1 MLDKGES
8 KKPIYKRW
16 WVWLIVVLFAF
27 VVIGNLTGGSGNKSS
42 EDGTPETSAE
52 SSENAGSNDDS
63 GGTDSS
69 DSDIA
74 DSSTSESSSDEATS
88 SSESFDTSQYADIHS
103 KFSDDTILSQPES
116 DLSSG
121 KAYVLNHYYIKSLG
135 ADSLGNYHLLLSND
149 ESSDP
154 RFLVVFDPDKG
165 QKFSEGTYINAYG
178 ILNGVS
184 IVNSSQIKSGISP
197 EYSGQKAVLFLPD
210 HVVNDN

>member
-16 WVWLIVVLFAF
+16 WVWLIVVLFVF

-52 SSENAGSNDDS
+52 SSENAESNDDS
-63 GGTDSS
+63 EDIDSN

-74 DSSTSESSSDEATS
+74 GSSTSESSSNEAAS
-88 SSESFDTSQYADIHS
+88 SSNSFDTSQYADIHS
-103 KFSDDTILSQPES
+103 KFADDTILSQPES
-116 DLSSG
+116 DLSNG
-121 KAYVLNHYYIKSLG
+121 NAYVLNHYYIKSIG
-135 ADSLGNYHLLLSND
+135 ADNFGEYHLLLSND

-154 RFLVVFDPDKG
+154 RFMVVYKPSTG
-165 QKFSEGTYINAYG
+165 QKLIEGTYLSVYG
-178 ILNGVS
+178 VLNGVGV
-184 IVNSSQIKSGISP
+184 VNTSAINSGISP
-197 EYSGQKAVLFLPD
+197 EYAGQKVVLFLPD